1 VRVNKK
7 LFEQLENLS
16 DTVPDGTSYRDK
28 DGTLGALYFP
38 RYLSKKIGQQIL
50 DLKSII
56 FNRIIFIDIRI

>member
-1 VRVNKK
+1 MRVNKK

-38 RYLSKKIGQQIL
+38 RYLSKKL
-50 DLKSII
+50 VNKYLTESPSYLTESLL
-56 FNRIIFIDIRI
+56 